1 MNFFLY
7 ELSWMNPDGF
17 ETEKMMGI
25 VCGESYVEAMEYI
38 SNYYGGINE
47 IVDVKL
53 TILGEDVTMPILE
66 LTAEE
71 YSVLKH

>member
-1 MNFFLY
+1 MQFFLY
-7 ELSWMNPDGF
+7 ELSWMNPDGLKI
-17 ETEKMMGI
+17 EAMMGI

-38 SNYYGGINE
+38 SRYYGGIRE

-53 TILGEDVTMPILE
+53 TILGEDVNMPVLE

-71 YSVLKH
+71 YTALKR